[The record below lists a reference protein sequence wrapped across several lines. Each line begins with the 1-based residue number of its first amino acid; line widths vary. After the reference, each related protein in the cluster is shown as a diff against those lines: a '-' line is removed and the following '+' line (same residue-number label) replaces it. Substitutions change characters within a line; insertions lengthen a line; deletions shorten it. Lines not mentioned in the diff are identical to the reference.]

1 MSAVI
6 LDGKALAASIKKDL
20 TARTSALKASGKV
33 PGLGTILVGDD
44 PGSHS
49 YVSGKH
55 RDCQEV
61 GITSLRVD
69 LPESAT
75 QSDVMAA
82 IKDLNSASECTG
94 YIVQLPLPKG
104 LDSNRV
110 LELMDPAKDAD
121 GLHPVNLG
129 RLVLGVEA
137 PLLALVALA
146 FPSLLA
152 GAYAGIEAADP
163 GAVDAA
169 RAVGM
174 SEWQV
179 VTRVEVPLGASVLI
193 GGIRAATLQVVATAT
208 LAAYISDTGLGRYLF
223 SGLKS
228 RDYAQMLAGALLVA
242 ALALLLD
249 LLMAALQRASSPTQ
263 GKVPS

>member
-1 MSAVI
+1 MN
-6 LDGKALAASIKKDL
+6 LFGEALRWI
-20 TARTSALKASGKV
+20 
-33 PGLGTILVGDD
+33 GD
-44 PGSHS
+44 GSHWGGPGGIDTRI
-49 YVSGKH
+49 VQH
-55 RDCQEV
+55 LWVTFAAV
-61 GITSLRVD
+61 GI
-69 LPESAT
+69 
-75 QSDVMAA
+75 AA
-82 IKDLNSASECTG
+82 VLAIPLGVLIGHTG
-94 YIVQLPLPKG
+94 
-104 LDSNRV
+104 R
-110 LELMDPAKDAD
+110 
-121 GLHPVNLG
+121 G
-129 RLVLGVEA
+129 RLVVVALAGAVRAVPTLGLLTLLGLAIGIGVEA

>member
-1 MSAVI
+1 MN
-6 LDGKALAASIKKDL
+6 LFGEALRWI
-20 TARTSALKASGKV
+20 
-33 PGLGTILVGDD
+33 GD
-44 PGSHS
+44 GSHWGGPTGIDTRI
-49 YVSGKH
+49 VQH
-55 RDCQEV
+55 LWVTFAAV
-61 GITSLRVD
+61 GI
-69 LPESAT
+69 
-75 QSDVMAA
+75 AA
-82 IKDLNSASECTG
+82 VLAIPLGILIGHTG
-94 YIVQLPLPKG
+94 
-104 LDSNRV
+104 R
-110 LELMDPAKDAD
+110 
-121 GLHPVNLG
+121 G
-129 RLVLGVEA
+129 RLVVVALAGAIRAVPTLGLLTLLGLAIGIGVEA

-152 GAYAGIEAADP
+152 GAYAGIEAADR

-179 VTRVEVPLGASVLI
+179 ITRVEVPLGAPVLL

-223 SGLKS
+223 AGLKS